1 MSTPALSEL
10 AAQLAGADCDPAQP
24 WPQIHDR
31 FRAWAGQP
39 GLRRRLRSHLQD
51 LPADA
56 VAAVTSRSRE
66 TTTHFAWCLR
76 DRIDE
81 PFAFWLHEYKPQY
94 DWRQGYADSVHN
106 HRYHFCSTLLRGEYL
121 HELHEVTLDPVTEL
135 ITSVDLLDRAT
146 YATGD
151 ASYLLAT
158 DFHRIPRSSDGTM
171 TFVLKS
177 RQVSPWSLSFDPA
190 TRTGHRHV
198 PVESRLAE
206 LANGM

>member
-1 MSTPALSEL
+1 MSMPALSEL
-10 AAQLAGADCDPAQP
+10 AAQLAGADRDPAQP

-81 PFAFWLHEYKPQY
+81 PFAF
-94 DWRQGYADSVHN
+94 
-106 HRYHFCSTLLRGEYL
+106 T
-121 HELHEVTLDPVTEL
+121 
-135 ITSVDLLDRAT
+135 
-146 YATGD
+146 
-151 ASYLLAT
+151 
-158 DFHRIPRSSDGTM
+158 RSSVWTAAYLAGLEPCDYSQFGFRRHAAQPNGRLNDGT
-171 TFVLKS
+171 TI
-177 RQVSPWSLSFDPA
+177 SLY
-190 TRTGHRHV
+190 
-198 PVESRLAE
+198 
-206 LANGM
+206 